1 MNTDHYKSY
10 CAEDFILDDNFK
22 KLVKGQTVDGITLK
36 EFKESLSENSKELLF
51 AEEIL
56 NGLITKKKS
65 LTDERKAEILSA
77 ILLSKKVQFR
87 ISIFRYAAAALLI
100 IGLGISSLWLF
111 YSQSD
116 IQNFASS
123 SNLNSQNAELILA
136 DGKRIEIENKQ
147 SKIEYE
153 TNGSA
158 VSLNDSSKLEQSE
171 PVSGKSFNQV
181 IVPFGKRSEILLSD
195 GSRVWLNSGSRLVYP
210 PVFNNVER
218 EVFLEGEAC
227 FEIFKNENKP
237 FFVRTGDFRIK
248 VLGTKFNVQAY
259 KNEIEQSTV
268 LLEGNINIAKN
279 GKLFSK
285 EYELSPNQ
293 KATLSATNDNFIIS
307 KVDDAENYIAWIY
320 GYLPLENQNIVS
332 LSKRISRYY
341 NIEIEVRA
349 NNVDTRFAGKLD
361 LKDDPKRILDGLSTI
376 FKVKYKNEGGKIV
389 IYE

>member
-1 MNTDHYKSY
+1 MNTDHYKLF

-36 EFKESLSENSKELLF
+36 QFKESLSENSKELLF

-227 FEIFKNENKP
+227 FEICKNENKP

-268 LLEGNINIAKN
+268 LLEGNITIAKN

-307 KVDDAENYIAWIY
+307 RVDDAENYIAWIY